1 MRQQTRQQT
10 VKNRRGVTQT
20 ELAVV
25 VAIAPI
31 VMLSMGIVLV
41 DSQRGWNQMFN
52 RVNNGMVNDGYVA
65 RKAFDAVVRK
75 SSITREN
82 LGDDEIELY
91 YYNDPASST
100 RLDRYARFYAN
111 DTELMVDYGQL
122 DSNGNPSEITQTITL
137 ADNVEAVNF
146 HVDGAY
152 VQMVLTLNNGSE
164 SLIVMTSAMRHN
176 E

>member
-1 MRQQTRQQT
+1 MRQQT
-10 VKNRRGVTQT
+10 VKNRRGFTLT

-25 VAIAPI
+25 MAITSI

-52 RVNNGMVNDGYVA
+52 RVNSGVVADAYVA

-75 SSITREN
+75 SSMNRER
-82 LGDDEIELY
+82 LVGDSEVELY
-91 YYNDPASST
+91 YYNDPVSST
-100 RLDRYARFYAN
+100 RLDRYARFYTAG
-111 DTELMVDYGQL
+111 TKLLVDYGQL
-122 DSNGNPSEITQTITL
+122 DSNGNPGGQIQTITL

-146 HVDGAY
+146 YVNGAY
-152 VQMVLTLNNGSE
+152 VQMVLRLDNGSE
-164 SLIVMTSAMRHN
+164 SLVVMTSAMRHN